1 MKSSSAIYM
10 DHHAT
15 TPTDSRVLERML
27 PFFNEDFGNASSRHH
42 SFGWKARDAVAQ
54 ARRQVADLIGA
65 DPREIYFTSGATESN
80 NLAIKGFIRGKEER
94 PLHLVTMSTEHEA
107 VLDPYRALEREG
119 IEVTYLEP
127 RSDGLIDLDAFQE
140 ALRENTRFVSVMMA
154 NNEIGVLQ
162 PLYELGQITAS
173 RGIVLHSDA
182 AQAVGKVPIDI
193 KSLGV
198 DLMSIT
204 AHKMYGPK
212 GIGALYVR
220 RGRPRPKLEALFD
233 GGGHENGLRPGTVNV
248 PGAVGFGAAAEICR
262 EEMTSESRRVSLLRD
277 RLLGGLTENLSGVT
291 VNGSM
296 QYRLPHS
303 LNVSFD
309 CLEGESLLLA
319 LGDIA
324 VSSGAACASANPKPS
339 HVLHAIG
346 VSEERARASIRFG
359 LGRSTSEAQ
368 VDYVIGKVVSI
379 VNRLRELSPYASR

>member
-80 NLAIKGFIRGKEER
+80 NLAIKGFVRGKEER

-119 IEVTYLEP
+119 IEVTYLAP

-182 AQAVGKVPIDI
+182 AQAVGKVPINI

-262 EEMTSESRRVSLLRD
+262 EEMTSESRRVSHLRD

-379 VNRLRELSPYASR
+379 VNRLREMSPYASR

>member
-1 MKSSSAIYM
+1 M

-80 NLAIKGFIRGKEER
+80 NLAIKGFVRGKEER

>member
-80 NLAIKGFIRGKEER
+80 NLAIKGFVRGKEER

>member
-1 MKSSSAIYM
+1 M

-80 NLAIKGFIRGKEER
+80 NLAIKGFVRGKEER

-173 RGIVLHSDA
+173 RGIVLHL
-182 AQAVGKVPIDI
+182 
-193 KSLGV
+193 SL
-198 DLMSIT
+198 I
-204 AHKMYGPK
+204 H
-212 GIGALYVR
+212 I
-220 RGRPRPKLEALFD
+220 
-233 GGGHENGLRPGTVNV
+233 
-248 PGAVGFGAAAEICR
+248 
-262 EEMTSESRRVSLLRD
+262 
-277 RLLGGLTENLSGVT
+277 
-291 VNGSM
+291 
-296 QYRLPHS
+296 
-303 LNVSFD
+303 
-309 CLEGESLLLA
+309 
-319 LGDIA
+319 
-324 VSSGAACASANPKPS
+324 
-339 HVLHAIG
+339 
-346 VSEERARASIRFG
+346 
-359 LGRSTSEAQ
+359 
-368 VDYVIGKVVSI
+368 
-379 VNRLRELSPYASR
+379 

>member
-15 TPTDSRVLERML
+15 TPTDSRVLARML

-80 NLAIKGFIRGKEER
+80 NLAIKGFVRGKEER

-379 VNRLRELSPYASR
+379 VNRLREMSPYASR

>member
-1 MKSSSAIYM
+1 MKSNRAIYM

-15 TPTDSRVLERML
+15 TPTDSRVLARML
-27 PFFNEDFGNASSRHH
+27 PFFNQDFGNASSRHH
-42 SFGWKARDAVAQ
+42 SFGWKARDAVVE
-54 ARRQVADLIGA
+54 ARRQVAELIGA

-80 NLAIKGFIRGKEER
+80 NLAIKGFVRGHQER
-94 PLHLVTMSTEHEA
+94 PLHLVTMATEHEA
-107 VLDPYRALEREG
+107 VLDPCRELEREG

-127 RSDGLIDLDAFQE
+127 RSDGVIDMDAFQA

-162 PLYELGQITAS
+162 PLYELGKITAP

-182 AQAVGKVPIDI
+182 AQAVGKVPIDTE
-193 KSLGV
+193 SLGL

-212 GIGALYVR
+212 GIGALYMR
-220 RGRPRPKLEALFD
+220 RRRPRLKIKALFD
-233 GGGHENGLRPGTVNV
+233 GGGHENGLRPGTLNV
-248 PGAVGFGAAAEICR
+248 PGAVGLGVASEICYK
-262 EEMTSESRRVSLLRD
+262 EMTNESCRVSQLRD
-277 RLLGGLTENLSGVT
+277 RLLEGLTNSLSGVT

-296 QYRLPHS
+296 EYRLPHS

-309 CLEGESLLLA
+309 RLEGESLLLG
-319 LGDIA
+319 LDDIA

-346 VSEERARASIRFG
+346 LSEELARASIRFG

-368 VDYVIGKVVSI
+368 VDYVIAKVVSL
-379 VNRLRELSPYASR
+379 VNRLRQMSPYAS

>member
-80 NLAIKGFIRGKEER
+80 NLAIKGFVRGKEER

-119 IEVTYLEP
+119 IEVTYLAP

>member
-80 NLAIKGFIRGKEER
+80 NLAIKGFVRGKEER

-296 QYRLPHS
+296 RYRLPHS

>member
-15 TPTDSRVLERML
+15 TPTDSRVLARML

-80 NLAIKGFIRGKEER
+80 NLAIKGFVRGKEER

>member
-80 NLAIKGFIRGKEER
+80 NLAIKGFVRGKEER

-119 IEVTYLEP
+119 IEVTYLAP

-248 PGAVGFGAAAEICR
+248 PGAVGFGVAAEICR

>member
-1 MKSSSAIYM
+1 M

-182 AQAVGKVPIDI
+182 AQAVGKVPINI

-262 EEMTSESRRVSLLRD
+262 EEMTSESRRVSHLRD

>member
-1 MKSSSAIYM
+1 M

-15 TPTDSRVLERML
+15 TPTDGRVLDRML
-27 PFFNEDFGNASSRHH
+27 PFFNQDFGNASSRNH
-42 SFGWKARDAVAQ
+42 SFGWKARDAVVE
-54 ARRQVADLIGA
+54 ARCQVAELIGA

-80 NLAIKGFIRGKEER
+80 NLAIKGFVRGCQER

-107 VLDPYRALEREG
+107 VLDPCRELEREG

-127 RSDGLIDLDAFQE
+127 RSDGVIDLDTFQA
-140 ALRENTRFVSVMMA
+140 ALREHTRFVSVMMA

-162 PLYELGQITAS
+162 PLYELGKITAP
-173 RGIVLHSDA
+173 RGIILHSDA
-182 AQAVGKVPIDI
+182 AQAVGKVPIDTE
-193 KSLGV
+193 SLGV

-212 GIGALYVR
+212 GTGALYMR
-220 RGRPRPKLEALFD
+220 RRRPRLKLKALFD

-248 PGAVGFGAAAEICR
+248 PGVVGFGAAAEICR
-262 EEMTSESRRVSLLRD
+262 EEMTSESRRVSHLRD

-346 VSEERARASIRFG
+346 VSEERALASIRFG

-379 VNRLRELSPYASR
+379 VNRLREMSPSASR

>member
-15 TPTDSRVLERML
+15 TPTDSRVLARML

-80 NLAIKGFIRGKEER
+80 NLAIKGFVRGKEER
-94 PLHLVTMSTEHEA
+94 PLHLVTMSTEHDA

-262 EEMTSESRRVSLLRD
+262 EEMTSESRRVSLWRD
-277 RLLGGLTENLSGVT
+277 RRLGGLTENLSGVT

-296 QYRLPHS
+296 RYRLPHS

>member
-1 MKSSSAIYM
+1 M

-119 IEVTYLEP
+119 IEVTYLAP

>member
-1 MKSSSAIYM
+1 M

-80 NLAIKGFIRGKEER
+80 NLAIKGFVRGKEER
-94 PLHLVTMSTEHEA
+94 PLHLVTMSTQHEA

>member
-1 MKSSSAIYM
+1 M

-80 NLAIKGFIRGKEER
+80 NLAIKGFVRGKEER

-296 QYRLPHS
+296 RYRLPHS

>member
-1 MKSSSAIYM
+1 M

-80 NLAIKGFIRGKEER
+80 NLAIKGFVRGKEER

-119 IEVTYLEP
+119 IEVTYLAP

>member
-42 SFGWKARDAVAQ
+42 SFGWKARDAVAK
-54 ARRQVADLIGA
+54 ARGQVAELIGA
-65 DPREIYFTSGATESN
+65 DSREIYFTSGATESN
-80 NLAIKGFIRGKEER
+80 NLAIKGFVRGKEER

-212 GIGALYVR
+212 GIGALYVCS
-220 RGRPRPKLEALFD
+220 GRPRPKLEALFD

>member
-1 MKSSSAIYM
+1 MKSSTAIYM

-80 NLAIKGFIRGKEER
+80 NLAIKGFVRGKEER

-248 PGAVGFGAAAEICR
+248 PGAVGFGVAAEICR
-262 EEMTSESRRVSLLRD
+262 EEMISESRRVSLLRD

-296 QYRLPHS
+296 RYRLPHS

-379 VNRLRELSPYASR
+379 VNRLRELSPYAAR

>member
-1 MKSSSAIYM
+1 M

-80 NLAIKGFIRGKEER
+80 NLAIKGFVRGKEER

-173 RGIVLHSDA
+173 RGIILHSDA

>member
-262 EEMTSESRRVSLLRD
+262 EEMTSESRRVSHLRD

>member
-1 MKSSSAIYM
+1 M

-15 TPTDSRVLERML
+15 TPTDERVLAQML

-80 NLAIKGFIRGKEER
+80 NLAIKGFVRGKEER

-262 EEMTSESRRVSLLRD
+262 EEMTSESRRVSHLRD